1 MTQDYLVGEMH
12 RAEREQYDAA
22 VILMDTPGGLA
33 SSMREI
39 VKELLDL
46 EIPGI
51 VYVSPPGSSA
61 GLRRCGHRRGRRR
74 ARDGA
79 ADEHRLLDADLARR

>member
-1 MTQDYLVGEMH
+1 MRSH
-12 RAEREQYDAA
+12 RAEREKYDAA

-46 EIPGI
+46 EDSGDRLRIT
-51 VYVSPPGSSA
+51 V
-61 GLRRCGHRRGRRR
+61 GLERGLCRRGDRRGRRR